1 MRGGAG
7 VALVAVG
14 IILLW
19 MAITGKLDCL
29 TGFVSCVFG
38 TAPESIAATQQQQQ
52 QTTATQFLNNLPGIV
67 NFANGLFGQNQPQ
80 TSSPLGAGQRL

>member
-29 TGFVSCVFG
+29 TTFVSCVFG
-38 TAPESIAATQQQQQ
+38 TAQGTAATNQ
-52 QTTATQFLNNLPGIV
+52 TATDTATDFVKSNLPGIID
-67 NFANGLFGQNQPQ
+67 FTGGLLGGNQPQ
-80 TSSPLGAGQRL
+80 GTPTLALHR